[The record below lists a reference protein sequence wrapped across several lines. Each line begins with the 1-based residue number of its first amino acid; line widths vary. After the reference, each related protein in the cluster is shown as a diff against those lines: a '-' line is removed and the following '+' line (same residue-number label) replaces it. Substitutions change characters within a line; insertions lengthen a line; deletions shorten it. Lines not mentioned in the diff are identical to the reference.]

1 MVPGSVVVV
10 GCVVGA
16 EFEEMEVIVEN
27 GAVVAGTTTATP
39 GVQLK
44 RPEES
49 LLCTT
54 Q

>member
-16 EFEEMEVIVEN
+16 EFEEN